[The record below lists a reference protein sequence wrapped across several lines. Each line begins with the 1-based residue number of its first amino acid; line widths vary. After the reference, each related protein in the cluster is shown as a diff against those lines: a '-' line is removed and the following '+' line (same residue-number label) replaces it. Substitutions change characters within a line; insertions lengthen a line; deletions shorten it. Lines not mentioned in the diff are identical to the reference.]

1 MDKPRVGQAGR
12 RGLGAGRYG
21 LWAARQVRRESE
33 RRAGV
38 EVEAWR
44 REGERRYGRGERDG
58 ERCGWVMPV
67 GIPPASGEGRR

>member
-1 MDKPRVGQAGR
+1 VDKPRVGQAGR
-12 RGLGAGRYG
+12 RGLGLGAGTYG

-44 REGERRYGRGERDG
+44 REGERRDGRGER
-58 ERCGWVMPV
+58 ER
-67 GIPPASGEGRR
+67 GRKMWIGDAGRNTACLG